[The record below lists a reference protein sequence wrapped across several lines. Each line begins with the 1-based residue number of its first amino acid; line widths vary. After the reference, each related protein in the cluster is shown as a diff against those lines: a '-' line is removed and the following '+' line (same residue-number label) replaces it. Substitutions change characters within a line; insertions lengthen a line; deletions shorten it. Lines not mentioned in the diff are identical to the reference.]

1 MTELLSDQEQIE
13 MIKKWWRDYGRLI
26 ALVIVI
32 GLLIGFGWRYWRHHQ
47 LEKTEH
53 ASTLYIQ
60 LQILA
65 SQNSWD
71 KTKPLTDRLIKDYG
85 KTPYATMASF
95 LNVKR
100 AVEQNHLPSALDQLQ
115 WVMKNAT
122 VPDLKQLARLRAS
135 RILLAENRLKA
146 ALNLLQTV
154 DDQAYQPLV
163 DEIKGDIYAAMGN
176 RESAKQFY
184 ETAQKSMKAMGIN
197 DPYLTTK
204 ISE

>member
-13 MIKKWWRDYGRLI
+13 MIKKWWRDYGRAI
-26 ALVIVI
+26 ALAIVI
-32 GLLIGFGWRYWRHHQ
+32 GLLIGFGWRYWHRHQ
-47 LEKTEH
+47 LEKTER
-53 ASTLYIQ
+53 ASALYMQ

-65 SQNSWD
+65 SQNAWD

-85 KTPYATMASF
+85 KTPYAAMASF
-95 LNVKR
+95 LNAKR
-100 AVEQNHLPSALDQLQ
+100 AVEQNHLPLALDQLQ
-115 WVMKNAT
+115 WVMKNAI
-122 VPDLKQLARLRAS
+122 VSDLKQLARLRAS
-135 RILLAENRLKA
+135 LILLAENRPKA

-184 ETAQKSMKAMGIN
+184 ETAQQSMKAMGIN
-197 DPYLTTK
+197 DPYLTMK
-204 ISE
+204 ISQ